1 MQVQNQLRPA
11 NILHSFQK
19 LPYTKQPGNIPILI
33 RNTQDLKTRN
43 MWQLSA
49 FQVLQQLIYSSVAS
63 H

>member
-19 LPYTKQPGNIPILI
+19 LPYTKQPDSNPILV
-33 RNTQDLKTRN
+33 RDTQDFETHDT
-43 MWQLSA
+43 WQCHPSKS
-49 FQVLQQLIYSSVAS
+49 FSNSVAS